1 MKKIILILSIF
12 LSICFGFENDENLKI
27 GKLDNGFSYYLYKNQ
42 TPKDSISLILY
53 FKVGSSDELE
63 NEKGIAHFVE
73 HMAFNGT
80 KDYTKNDLIK
90 ALESLGV
97 KFGADLNAA
106 TSFNETIYKL
116 DIKKENLDKALSVLS
131 NMGFK
136 ALFEKDDL
144 EAEKGVII
152 EEERN
157 RKNAYVRIMNQG
169 LKYFYP
175 DSIYASRLPIGD
187 MSIIKNATPALLKG
201 FYNKF
206 YTPNNAKLIIV
217 GDFNENET
225 KTLIKKYFE
234 NIKNGDFVKR
244 ADKNIGYFNDL
255 VIFNPNDEEI
265 ANNSVSI
272 MFEDTPY
279 KLNSIENLEKE
290 YKNRF
295 ISKMFSLLNE
305 KRKSKSKTLLTTNYY
320 DINLYNFKKLNSFYA
335 TVIKDD
341 VNASLSELISL
352 IKTVQKN
359 GFNKDDFLSAK
370 KELLAQNLANFEKK
384 QKRYNSE
391 IISEILNLIE
401 DDTTFLSPKD
411 EKEISQNIIDKIT
424 LDEINKEFK
433 NSVSSSGVLVNLT
446 TKKPISLSKDEF
458 KILQENAQI
467 LKDDSLNLP
476 KTILEKKL
484 ANKSPI
490 NSNIDKN
497 LIYKFEFENGAKVY
511 FKEINTNKDTIYFK
525 AFKKGGLTNFDDIIN
540 LNFAINISNGSGIG
554 KFNDYE
560 VRKITAGQM
569 FEYKKF
575 IDKTSLGYSGNA
587 QVKDFE
593 NLLKAFFTDFENPK
607 IDDGYLKRY
616 QTLALDLLAK
626 NLNHP
631 DYKFEKEF
639 NEFYFNNSYKMR
651 FLSKDDILNLDK
663 NNLENMLKKAFLNA
677 GEYDFV
683 FVGDMSPKE
692 FIKISK
698 NYIGNLSADKNQT
711 FIKDDGIRQILG
723 RKNFTRK
730 YLQENSS
737 KNSVF
742 INSYDLN
749 YTPKNALALSLGT
762 DILNILLREKIREED
777 SMVYGIYA
785 HNELQSK
792 PYQEASI
799 SIYFTSDVKNINTIV
814 KNVKNIINLLKTSYD
829 DEKELKSVKLALK
842 VKLEKLYQTPNFWL
856 NQLSQDLLY
865 EKHFYNYDEMM
876 SLIDSITLNDIKRVV
891 NLAYNLDN
899 FIVKSNIYKGAKQ

>member
-12 LSICFGFENDENLKI
+12 LSICFGFKNDENLKI
-27 GKLDNGFSYYLYKNQ
+27 GKLDNGFSYYLYKNK

-144 EAEKGVII
+144 EAEKGIII

-157 RKNAYVRIMNQG
+157 RKNAYVRIMDQG

-175 DSIYASRLPIGD
+175 NSIYASRLPIGD
-187 MSIIKNATPALLKG
+187 MNIIKNATPVLLKG

-217 GDFNENET
+217 GDFNENEI
-225 KTLIKKYFE
+225 KTLIKKYFGD
-234 NIKNGDFVKR
+234 IKNGDFTKR
-244 ADKNIGYFNDL
+244 VDKSIGYFNDL

-265 ANNSVSI
+265 VNNSVSI

-279 KLNSIENLEKE
+279 ALNSIENLEKD

-295 ISKMFSLLNE
+295 ISKMFFLLNE

-320 DINLYNFKKLNSFYA
+320 DINLYNLKKLNSFYA

-359 GFNKDDFLSAK
+359 GFDKDDFLSAK

-401 DDTTFLSPKD
+401 DDTTFLSPRD
-411 EKEISQNIIDKIT
+411 EKEISQNIIDKMT

-433 NSVSSSGVLVNLT
+433 KSVSSSGVLVNLT

-490 NSNIDKN
+490 SSSVDKN
-497 LIYKFEFENGAKVY
+497 LIYKFEFTNGAKVY

-575 IDKTSLGYSGNA
+575 IDKTSLGYIGNA

-593 NLLKAFFTDFENPK
+593 NLLKAFFTDFENQK
-607 IDDGYLKRY
+607 IDDEYLKRY

-626 NLNHP
+626 NLNHS

-651 FLSKDDILNLDK
+651 FSSKDDILNLDK

-698 NYIGNLSADKNQT
+698 NYIGNLSADINQT

-785 HNELQSK
+785 HNELQNK
-792 PYQEASI
+792 PYKEASI

-814 KNVKNIINLLKTSYD
+814 KNVKNTINLLKTSYD

-865 EKHFYNYDEMM
+865 EKYFYNYDEMM

-899 FIVKSNIYKGAKQ
+899 FIVKSNIYKGAK

>member
-737 KNSVF
+737 KNSIF
-742 INSYDLN
+742 INSYDIN

-785 HNELQSK
+785 HNELQNK
-792 PYQEASI
+792 PYEKASI

-865 EKHFYNYDEMM
+865 EKYFYNYDEAM

-899 FIVKSNIYKGAKQ
+899 FIVKSNIYKGAK

>member
-1 MKKIILILSIF
+1 MKKIILILFIF
-12 LSICFGFENDENLKI
+12 LSICFGFKNDENLKI
-27 GKLDNGFSYYLYKNQ
+27 GKLDNGFSYYLYQNQ

-116 DIKKENLDKALSVLS
+116 DIKKENLDRALSVLS

-157 RKNAYVRIMNQG
+157 RKNAYVRIMEQG

-175 DSIYASRLPIGD
+175 DSIYANRLPIGD
-187 MSIIKNATPALLKG
+187 MNIIKNATPALLKG

-225 KTLIKKYFE
+225 KTLIKKYFD

-244 ADKNIGYFNDL
+244 ADKSIGYFNDL

-320 DINLYNFKKLNSFYA
+320 DINLYNLKKLNSFYA

-411 EKEISQNIIDKIT
+411 EKEISQNIISKIT

-490 NSNIDKN
+490 SSNIDKN

-575 IDKTSLGYSGNA
+575 IDKTSLGYIGNT

-607 IDDGYLKRY
+607 IDDEYLKRY
-616 QTLALDLLAK
+616 QTLALDLLVK

-651 FLSKDDILNLDK
+651 FSSKDDILNLDK
-663 NNLENMLKKAFLNA
+663 NNLENMLKKTFLNA

-683 FVGDMSPKE
+683 FVGDMNPKD
-692 FIKISK
+692 FIEISK

-785 HNELQSK
+785 HNELQNK

-899 FIVKSNIYKGAKQ
+899 FIVKSNIYKGAK

>member
-12 LSICFGFENDENLKI
+12 LSVCFGFENDENLKI

-42 TPKDSISLILY
+42 IPKDSISLILY
-53 FKVGSSDELE
+53 FNVGSSDELE

-157 RKNAYVRIMNQG
+157 RKNAYVRIMDQG

-175 DSIYASRLPIGD
+175 NSIYASRLPIGD
-187 MSIIKNATPALLKG
+187 MNITKNATPALLKG

-225 KTLIKKYFE
+225 KTLIKKYFDD
-234 NIKNGDFVKR
+234 IKNGGFTKR
-244 ADKNIGYFNDL
+244 VDKSIGYFNDL

-279 KLNSIENLEKE
+279 ALNSIENLEKE

-295 ISKMFSLLNE
+295 ISKMFFLLNE

-320 DINLYNFKKLNSFYA
+320 DINLYNLKKLNSFYA

-341 VNASLSELISL
+341 VNTSLSELISL

-484 ANKSPI
+484 ANKYPI
-490 NSNIDKN
+490 SSSIDKN
-497 LIYKFEFENGAKVY
+497 LIYKFEFANGAKVY

-575 IDKTSLGYSGNA
+575 IDKTSLGYIGNT

-607 IDDGYLKRY
+607 IDDEYLKRY

-651 FLSKDDILNLDK
+651 FSSKDDILNLDK

-692 FIKISK
+692 FIEISK
-698 NYIGNLSADKNQT
+698 NYIGNLSADINQT

-737 KNSVF
+737 KNSIF

-785 HNELQSK
+785 HNELQNK
-792 PYQEASI
+792 PYKEASI

-814 KNVKNIINLLKTSYD
+814 KNVKNTINLLKTSYD

-865 EKHFYNYDEMM
+865 KKYFYNYDEMM

-899 FIVKSNIYKGAKQ
+899 FIIKSNIYKGAK

>member
-12 LSICFGFENDENLKI
+12 LSICFGFENDQNLKI

-53 FKVGSSDELE
+53 FNVGSSDELE

-136 ALFEKDDL
+136 ALFEKGDL

-187 MSIIKNATPALLKG
+187 MNIIKNATPALLKG
-201 FYNKF
+201 FYNKY
-206 YTPNNAKLIIV
+206 YTPNNSKLIIV

-225 KTLIKKYFE
+225 KTLIKKYFYD
-234 NIKNGDFVKR
+234 IKNGDLAKR
-244 ADKNIGYFNDL
+244 VDKSIGYFNDL

-320 DINLYNFKKLNSFYA
+320 DINLYNLKKLNSFYA
-335 TVIKDD
+335 TVVKDD
-341 VNASLSELISL
+341 VNASLSELISI

-391 IISEILNLIE
+391 IVSEILNLIE

-433 NSVSSSGVLVNLT
+433 KSISSSGVLVNLT

-467 LKDDSLNLP
+467 LENDSLNLP
-476 KTILEKKL
+476 KTILEKKI

-490 NSNIDKN
+490 SSSVDKN

-575 IDKTSLGYSGNA
+575 IDKTSLGYIGNA

-607 IDDGYLKRY
+607 IDDEYLKRY

-651 FLSKDDILNLDK
+651 FSSKDDILNLDK

-698 NYIGNLSADKNQT
+698 NYIGNLSADKNKT
-711 FIKDDGIRQILG
+711 FIKDDGIRQIL
-723 RKNFTRK
+723 
-730 YLQENSS
+730 
-737 KNSVF
+737 
-742 INSYDLN
+742 
-749 YTPKNALALSLGT
+749 
-762 DILNILLREKIREED
+762 
-777 SMVYGIYA
+777 
-785 HNELQSK
+785 
-792 PYQEASI
+792 
-799 SIYFTSDVKNINTIV
+799 
-814 KNVKNIINLLKTSYD
+814 
-829 DEKELKSVKLALK
+829 
-842 VKLEKLYQTPNFWL
+842 
-856 NQLSQDLLY
+856 
-865 EKHFYNYDEMM
+865 
-876 SLIDSITLNDIKRVV
+876 
-891 NLAYNLDN
+891 
-899 FIVKSNIYKGAKQ
+899 

>member
-12 LSICFGFENDENLKI
+12 LSICFGFKNDENLKI

-401 DDTTFLSPKD
+401 DDTTFLGPKD